1 MARTT
6 RLPSVL
12 AAIGAAA
19 LLAGSVMIGTAVT
32 AGAATTSLNL
42 SSTSAGVT
50 CDNSNPSQP
59 VCSGRAGG
67 DTVTLAGTGFTPGSL
82 ASDIQCNSDLHQPV
96 ILFLGNYV
104 PISCTPLKLSQ
115 ISSTGAYNPPPFA
128 VVQGTTGPVLNNP
141 SVYPPTCTIDPT
153 KGKPPLPG
161 QSGPIPGCTTSG
173 DPATDAANFPCPP
186 TSAQQA
192 AGDDCVLAIGDQ
204 AGDRAVG
211 VVLFGTET
219 LPTTTTTGAGGT
231 TTTAGGST
239 TTTGATTT
247 TTGATTTTTGATT
260 TTTGATTTTTGATTT
275 TTGATTTTTGATTTT
290 TGATTTTTGATT
302 TTTGATTTTSGGA
315 GTQPTGPY
323 ELYCPG
329 SPVGN
334 IALNDVMTVGT
345 ITPSS
350 PSSGTQFN
358 LTGYQTTVTLP
369 ASLAAAASALSP
381 TLTGSAN
388 AQLDASGATPGTL
401 PVPNLGINLTF
412 PSPLPPNGVQL
423 QVPSTPASE
432 GPFTATSSG
441 ITIQQD
447 SSTAIT
453 LIVSGAPLPLTC
465 TAYPNNDIATSGITT
480 STPTGNPI
488 APVIAVAGG
497 GSTTTTTVPP
507 PKGGGT
513 GGSGGSGGA
522 KAVTAASSGLAF
534 TGPGPGIAW
543 LMLIGAGLVI
553 FGFALLVLVDAPRRL
568 IAQLA
573 FVNPMRRRRA
583 RDGSKPSRRL
593 GFTRPDI
600 DVRAWTGHFTS
611 GIASRGRG
619 MGTRMTRMPD
629 SGRELAQTTAK
640 GMARAARWFLG
651 R

>member
-1 MARTT
+1 M
-6 RLPSVL
+6 L
-12 AAIGAAA
+12 AAIGATA

-32 AGAATTSLNL
+32 AGAATTSLSL

-50 CDNSNPSQP
+50 CDNSNPAQP
-59 VCSGRAGG
+59 VCSGLAGG

-82 ASDIQCNSDLHQPV
+82 ASDIECNSDMHQPV

-173 DPATDAANFPCPP
+173 NPATDAANFPCPP
-186 TSAQQA
+186 TSAQQT

-204 AGDRAVG
+204 AGDRGVG

-239 TTTGATTT
+239 TTTTAGTTTTTAGTTTTTSGTTT

-260 TTTGATTTTTGATTT
+260 TTTSGTTTTTGGTTTTVAPTTTTTSGTTT
-275 TTGATTTTTGATTTT
+275 TTGGTTTTVAPTTTTTG
-290 TGATTTTTGATT
+290 GATV
-302 TTTGATTTTSGGA
+302 
-315 GTQPTGPY
+315 QPTGAY

-329 SPVGN
+329 TPIGN
-334 IALNDVMTVGT
+334 IALNGAMTAGT
-345 ITPSS
+345 IS
-350 PSSGTQFN
+350 PASPTSGQQFN
-358 LTGYQTTVTLP
+358 LTGYQTSVNLP
-369 ASLAAAASALSP
+369 ASLATAASALSP
-381 TLTGSAN
+381 TLSGTAD
-388 AQLDASGATPGTL
+388 AQLDASGATPATL
-401 PVPNLGINLTF
+401 PVKGQMINLTF
-412 PSPLPPNGVQL
+412 PSPIPSAGVPL
-423 QVPSTPASE
+423 QVPATPATE
-432 GPFTATSSG
+432 GPFTATGSA
-441 ITIQQD
+441 ITIQED
-447 SSTAIT
+447 SSVSLT
-453 LIVSGAPLPLTC
+453 LMVSGAPLPLTC
-465 TAYPNNDIATSGITT
+465 TAYPDNATTSGLNPPAP
-480 STPTGNPI
+480 SGNPI
-488 APVIAVAGG
+488 SPVIAVAGG
-497 GSTTTTTVPP
+497 GAPPVTAPPTT
-507 PKGGGT
+507 KGGGS

-568 IAQLA
+568 FAQLA
-573 FVNPMRRRRA
+573 FVNPVRRRRP
-583 RDGSKPSRRL
+583 RGESKPSRRL

-600 DVRAWTGHFTS
+600 DVRAWTGHLTS

-619 MGTRMTRMPD
+619 MGARMTRMPD

-640 GMARAARWFLG
+640 GVARAARWFLG

>member
-12 AAIGAAA
+12 AAIGATA

-32 AGAATTSLNL
+32 AGAATTSLSL

-50 CDNSNPSQP
+50 CDNSNPAQP
-59 VCSGRAGG
+59 VCSGLAGG

-82 ASDIQCNSDLHQPV
+82 ASDIECNSDMHQPV

-173 DPATDAANFPCPP
+173 NPATDAANFPCPP
-186 TSAQQA
+186 TSAQQT

-204 AGDRAVG
+204 AGDRGVG

-239 TTTGATTT
+239 TTTTAGTTTTTAGTTTTTSGTTT
-247 TTGATTTTTGATT
+247 TTGGTTTTVAPTTTTTG
-260 TTTGATTTTTGATTT
+260 GAVV
-275 TTGATTTTTGATTTT
+275 
-290 TGATTTTTGATT
+290 
-302 TTTGATTTTSGGA
+302 
-315 GTQPTGPY
+315 QPTGAY

-329 SPVGN
+329 TPIGN
-334 IALNDVMTVGT
+334 IALNGAMTAGT
-345 ITPSS
+345 IS
-350 PSSGTQFN
+350 PASPTSGQQFN
-358 LTGYQTTVTLP
+358 LTGYQTSVNLP
-369 ASLAAAASALSP
+369 ASLATAASALSP
-381 TLTGSAN
+381 TLSGTAD
-388 AQLDASGATPGTL
+388 AQLDASGATPATL
-401 PVPNLGINLTF
+401 PVKGQMINLTF
-412 PSPLPPNGVQL
+412 PSPIPSAGVPL
-423 QVPSTPASE
+423 QVPATPATE
-432 GPFTATSSG
+432 GPFTATGSA
-441 ITIQQD
+441 ITIQED
-447 SSTAIT
+447 SSVSLT
-453 LIVSGAPLPLTC
+453 LMVSGAPLPLTC
-465 TAYPNNDIATSGITT
+465 TAYPDNATTSGLNPPAP
-480 STPTGNPI
+480 SGNPI
-488 APVIAVAGG
+488 SPVIAVAGG
-497 GSTTTTTVPP
+497 GAPPVTAPPTT
-507 PKGGGT
+507 KGGGS

-568 IAQLA
+568 FAQLA
-573 FVNPMRRRRA
+573 FVNPMRRRRP
-583 RDGSKPSRRL
+583 RGESKPSRRL

-600 DVRAWTGHFTS
+600 DVRAWTGHFTN

-619 MGTRMTRMPD
+619 MGARMTRMPD

-640 GMARAARWFLG
+640 GVARAARWFLG